1 VAYGWHTSNNFLL
14 DGRLNDD
21 VKTTG
26 VDGDNYEASQNW
38 NALGSNYDIDLD
50 NNKLSRH

>member
-1 VAYGWHTSNNFLL
+1 MADSMMMSRPQEWMGITMRPY
-14 DGRLNDD
+14 
-21 VKTTG
+21 K
-26 VDGDNYEASQNW
+26 NW